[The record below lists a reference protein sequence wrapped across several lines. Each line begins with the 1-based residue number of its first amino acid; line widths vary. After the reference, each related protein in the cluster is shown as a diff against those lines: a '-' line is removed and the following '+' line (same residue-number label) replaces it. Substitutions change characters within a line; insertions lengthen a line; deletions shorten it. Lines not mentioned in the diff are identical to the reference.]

1 MVVLRRTRLLEPNR
15 DDITTMLAYT
25 ESEDAM
31 LWLTRYEYEALAE
44 TLVLC
49 VYDTPLRT
57 RRKGDRLLRTGT
69 QVIENWPAWVEERR
83 Q

>member
-1 MVVLRRTRLLEPNR
+1 
-15 DDITTMLAYT
+15 
-25 ESEDAM
+25 M
-31 LWLTRYEYEALAE
+31 LWLTLAEYQALAA

-69 QVIENWPAWVEERR
+69 QVIEEWPAWVEERR